1 MVEPQN
7 FRIRKQVWAKT
18 YNAIR
23 LKPLMAT
30 KKERFRN
37 YAFLVLSDG
46 DLELTSADLAD
57 RVRQLAGR
65 SCDVANQAVAGY
77 LGADPRFRRI
87 PNQGGRSLFAINKE
101 YSEEE

>member
-1 MVEPQN
+1 
-7 FRIRKQVWAKT
+7 
-18 YNAIR
+18 
-23 LKPLMAT
+23 MAT

-37 YAFLVLSDG
+37 FAFLILSDG

-77 LGADPRFRRI
+77 LGADPRFQRVL
-87 PNQGGRSLFAINKE
+87 NQGNRSSFRINKE